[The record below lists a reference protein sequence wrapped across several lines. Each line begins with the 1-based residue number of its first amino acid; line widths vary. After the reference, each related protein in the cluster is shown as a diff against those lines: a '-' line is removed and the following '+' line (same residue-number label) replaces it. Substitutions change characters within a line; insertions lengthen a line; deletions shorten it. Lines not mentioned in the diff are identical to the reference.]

1 MCCKKSTKRSNDNEK
16 TKKVKT
22 VKDKKGGKKGK
33 HTKLKLMLKIFGIL
47 ILLGVIVVAGAAVGI
62 MYGLF
67 GDDLKISV
75 EDLSIKMENSVLID
89 LNGNQVA
96 VLNGEENREV
106 ITLAEM
112 GENLPKAFVAIE
124 DKRFYEHSG
133 VDIKR
138 TASAVVKYIMGN
150 SSYGG
155 SSITQQL
162 IKNASGD
169 KDRDW
174 MRKVREIAKAFQ
186 IEREMS
192 KDQILESY
200 LNTIPLGGGAKN
212 VYGVKIA
219 SNYYFDKAPTELT
232 IAQAAYIAGINHSP
246 NLYNPFKET
255 PNTEKINNRTKTVLN
270 EMVEQGKINNEQ
282 YTAAIAEVDAGLSFK
297 EGNITSY
304 NALTQ
309 TEEAAVQQVA
319 REYAKEHDMD
329 YDLALK
335 KIKGSG
341 YKIYI
346 TENKDLQN
354 ILEES
359 YTNGDWIKTKTVTRK
374 DENGEKYKVTV
385 QLQSGMA
392 VIDHKTGY
400 VVASRGVLGEKTPWG
415 QNRVVDSAHQPGSSI
430 KPIAVIAPSLQ
441 EGLITAGTVVDDTP
455 ISIGSYTPRNSD
467 GKYHGLMNI
476 RYVLRISQ
484 NIPEIKMIRKLSP
497 AKSMDYLESFG
508 ITSLS
513 EGDENVA
520 LALGGVGNGITPL
533 EMAGAYATIA
543 NNGVYIEPTFYI
555 KVEDSN
561 GNIVMEKKQETH
573 RVLSEQNAWLVQSL
587 LTEPTGTGLTG
598 TAGATGTRA
607 RVTGMQTCGK
617 TGTTNDT
624 TATWFCGFT
633 PYYTAS
639 MYFGFDEPKDGGSG
653 VPGSGTVASR
663 WGGIMNKI
671 HKGLDSA
678 KFNKPSG
685 IVSAK
690 ICKDSG
696 LLATAQCEADQRGS
710 RVYSEY
716 FAKGTTP
723 SKTCSTHVKVKIC
736 KETGKVAN
744 EFCTDI
750 EEKVFITRPNSAEDK
765 AWEKAEDAGFMAP
778 LDNCDK
784 HTTKPDT
791 EKPVITVVNAKDVV
805 EVTLN
810 SKFTMPVVS
819 AKDNVDGDISK
830 NIKTEIKKD
839 GKVVSSVDTTK
850 AGTYTITYM
859 VEDVAK
865 NVGTKT
871 ITVKVVKK
879 DEKPNTNTTTNN
891 STTNKPGANTTG
903 NTGNK
908 PSTNATGNSSNKP
921 TTNGAGNDTAKPTTN
936 PTTTP
941 TSNGTNKPAVKQ

>member
-1 MCCKKSTKRSNDNEK
+1 MSNKKSAKRSKDNEK

-22 VKDKKGGKKGK
+22 AKVNKKEKKSKKKGK
-33 HTKLKLMLKIFGIL
+33 HPKLMLALK
-47 ILLGVIVVAGAAVGI
+47 ILLGLFIIGGIVLAGVIAGIFFGF
-62 MYGLF
+62 F
-67 GDDLKISV
+67 GDDLKITA
-75 EDLSIKMENSVLID
+75 DALNIKTENSVLVD

-96 VLNGEENREV
+96 TLNGEENREV
-106 ITLAEM
+106 ILLSEM
-112 GENLPKAFVAIE
+112 GEYLPKAFVAIE

-138 TASAVVKYIMGN
+138 TLGAVAKYVTGT

-155 SSITQQL
+155 STITQQL
-162 IKNASGD
+162 IKNATGD
-169 KDRDW
+169 KGKDW
-174 MRKVREIAKAFQ
+174 QRKVREIAKAFQ

-212 VYGVKIA
+212 VYGVKVA
-219 SNYYFDKAPTELT
+219 SKYYFDKNPTELT
-232 IAQAAYIAGINHSP
+232 IAQAAYMAGINHSP

-255 PNTEKINNRTKTVLN
+255 PNTTKINDRTKTVLK
-270 EMVEQGKINNEQ
+270 EMIEQAKITQEQ
-282 YTAAIAEVDAGLSFK
+282 YDAAILEVDAGLAFK
-297 EGNITSY
+297 EGNITS
-304 NALTQ
+304 NNSLTQ

-319 REYAKEHDMD
+319 REYAEEHDME
-329 YDLALK
+329 YSVALQ
-335 KIKGSG
+335 KIQSSG

-346 TENKDLQN
+346 TENKELQN
-354 ILEES
+354 ILDEA
-359 YTNGDWIKTKTVTRK
+359 YVNQDWIKTKEVTRK
-374 DENGEKYKVTV
+374 DADGNKYKETV

-415 QNRVVDSAHQPGSSI
+415 NNRAIDSAHQPGSSI

-455 ISIGSYTPRNSD
+455 VSFGSYTPRNS
-467 GKYHGLMNI
+467 GGGYNGLMNI
-476 RYVLRISQ
+476 RYILRISQ
-484 NIPEIKMIRKLSP
+484 NIPEIKMMRKLTP
-497 AKSMDYLESFG
+497 AKSMEYLRSFG

-513 EGDENVA
+513 EGDEGVA

-561 GNIVMEKKQETH
+561 GNVVMEKQQETH

-598 TAGATGTRA
+598 ATGATGTRA
-607 RVTGMQTCGK
+607 RVSGMQTCGK

-639 MYFGFDEPKDGGSG
+639 MYFGFDKLTDGGSG

-678 KFNKPSG
+678 KFTKPSG
-685 IVSAK
+685 IVSAR
-690 ICKDSG
+690 ICSDSG
-696 LLATAQCEADQRGS
+696 LLATANCEADQRGS
-710 RVYSEY
+710 RVYGEY
-716 FAKGTTP
+716 FAKGTAP
-723 SKTCSTHVKVKIC
+723 SKTCTTHVKVKIC
-736 KETGKVAN
+736 KETLKVAN
-744 EFCTDI
+744 EFCTDV
-750 EEKVFITRPNSAEDK
+750 EEKVYITRPNSQEDTSWQKAKDAE
-765 AWEKAEDAGFMAP
+765 FMAP
-778 LDNCDK
+778 AETCDK

-791 EKPVITVVNAKDVV
+791 EKPVITLKDVSKDTI

-810 SKFTMPVVS
+810 SKFTIPS
-819 AKDNVDGDISK
+819 ATAKDNVDGDISK
-830 NIKTEIKKD
+830 NVVTEIKKD
-839 GKVVSSVDTTK
+839 GKVVKQIDTSKT
-850 AGTYTITYM
+850 GTYTITYT
-859 VEDVAK
+859 VADAAK
-865 NVGTKT
+865 NTATKT

-879 DEKPNTNTTTNN
+879 ESNTNTNTNTNTTVDKNNQTNTV
-891 STTNKPGANTTG
+891 TTNTI
-903 NTGNK
+903 
-908 PSTNATGNSSNKP
+908 
-921 TTNGAGNDTAKPTTN
+921 
-936 PTTTP
+936 
-941 TSNGTNKPAVKQ
+941 KQ